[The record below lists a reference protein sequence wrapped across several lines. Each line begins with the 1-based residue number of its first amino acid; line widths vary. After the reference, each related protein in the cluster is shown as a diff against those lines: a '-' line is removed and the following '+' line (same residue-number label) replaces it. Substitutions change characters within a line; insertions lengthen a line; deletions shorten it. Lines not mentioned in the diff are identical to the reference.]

1 MNRWQGLQEAAV
13 ELFGLPQPFESAQD
27 EQGFLNAQAN
37 DNVRRRRLF
46 MFVAIAV
53 WAGFGY
59 WDYYHYIRHEH
70 VLTPA
75 DFHAILA
82 WRVAGTLAITAAT
95 VASFAPR
102 FSGDERWANMTAMVT
117 ICFAQTCLVAMVQ
130 IVPAPLNYNY
140 YFVGIVLVIF
150 FQHGTWALLARYS
163 LLTTGYCVWLFLVQ
177 QLVTG
182 ALQMNFFP
190 AMFYLLAFTLVGWT
204 ISVRAEKV
212 AREGYFKTLALNR
225 KNESLEQANIR
236 VYREKQKADDALKA
250 LFDQEA
256 KKAVEIREK
265 AEASTRFVRA
275 AYHDT
280 MQPLASIA
288 SLAYAGERMVEQGE
302 HARLPEIFRDI
313 EVSGREISTLFT
325 GLREVFTSGESQPA
339 IEPFSLNA
347 LMAELESLHQPL
359 AQAKGLRLKLL
370 QRRQDAVLNSDR
382 AIFKRVLG
390 NLISNAVKYTERGG
404 VVVGS
409 VAGRTTLRIDVVD
422 TGIGIPDAF
431 KGKVFEEFFQVDN
444 PNHDTRR
451 GLGLGLS
458 IVKNFIDRLPGH
470 RLTFSSRLGRGSR
483 FSVDCPLFQGEAL
496 PAATRASALQPNGK
510 PVDLAGA
517 YVLLVDDDKRILDS
531 LSKSLSLQGAIVV
544 TAEDPS
550 SLQDALERAPD
561 RYPDLLI
568 CDYKLRD
575 GLLGVALI
583 EHVRAFYDWAQVPA
597 ILYTAELLRQPLHDE
612 RLSQAVSKGESAATL
627 MAAVQQLLSRG
638 RLANAGGAGDDNT
651 PST

>member
-1 MNRWQGLQEAAV
+1 MTRWDEIKEAAV
-13 ELFGLPQPFESAQD
+13 ELFGLPRPFASAQE
-27 EQGFLNAQAN
+27 EQGFLDTQAAEN
-37 DNVRRRRLF
+37 LRRRRLF

-59 WDYYHYIRHEH
+59 WDYYHYIRHGQA
-70 VLTPA
+70 LSRM
-75 DFHAILA
+75 DFYWILI
-82 WRVAGTLAITAAT
+82 WRLAGTLAVVAAAWVSFTARFDNERWVNRT
-95 VASFAPR
+95 VAIA
-102 FSGDERWANMTAMVT
+102 V
-117 ICFAQTCLVAMVQ
+117 CFAQTCLVAMMQ

-150 FQHGTWALLARYS
+150 FQHGTLALLARYS
-163 LLTTGYCVWLFLVQ
+163 LFSTGYCVLLLCIQ
-177 QLVTG
+177 EVTAD
-182 ALQMNFFP
+182 ALDANFFP
-190 AMFYLLAFTLVGWT
+190 AMFYLLAFALVGWT

-212 AREGYFKTLALNR
+212 AREGYVKSLALNR
-225 KNESLEQANIR
+225 KNNSLEQANLR
-236 VYREKQKADDALKA
+236 VHREKQKADDALKA

-256 KKAVEIREK
+256 KKAVEVREK

-288 SLAYAGERMVEQGE
+288 SLAYVGERMVEQGQHE
-302 HARLPEIFRDI
+302 RLMEIFHDI
-313 EVSGREISTLFT
+313 EVSGREISALFT

-347 LMAELESLHQPL
+347 LLTELDSLHQPL

-390 NLISNAVKYTERGG
+390 NLISNAVKYTEHGG

-409 VAGRTTLRIDVVD
+409 VAGRTTVRIDVVD

-444 PNHDTRR
+444 PSHDTRR

-470 RLTFSSRLGRGSR
+470 RLSFSSRPGQGSR

-496 PAATRASALQPNGK
+496 STALSVAAPQVNDPKLAI
-510 PVDLAGA
+510 AGA

-531 LSKSLSLQGAIVV
+531 LSKSLSLQGAIVA
-544 TAEDPS
+544 TAQDQGT
-550 SLQDALERAPD
+550 LQEALARAPD

-575 GLLGVALI
+575 GLVGLALI
-583 EHVRAFYDWAQVPA
+583 EQVRAFYDWAHVPA
-597 ILYTAELLRQPLHDE
+597 ILYTAELLRQPLHDDS
-612 RLSQAVSKGESAATL
+612 LSRAIGKGESAATL

-638 RLANAGGAGDDNT
+638 RLANAGEAGEDST

>member
-1 MNRWQGLQEAAV
+1 MTRWDEIKEAAV
-13 ELFGLPQPFESAQD
+13 ELFGLPRPFASAQE
-27 EQGFLNAQAN
+27 EQGFLDTQAAEN
-37 DNVRRRRLF
+37 LRRRRLF

-59 WDYYHYIRHEH
+59 WDYYHYIRHGQA
-70 VLTPA
+70 LSRM
-75 DFHAILA
+75 DFYWILI
-82 WRVAGTLAITAAT
+82 WRLAGTLAVVAAAWVSFTARFDNERWVNRT
-95 VASFAPR
+95 VAIA
-102 FSGDERWANMTAMVT
+102 V
-117 ICFAQTCLVAMVQ
+117 CFAQTCLVAMMQ

-150 FQHGTWALLARYS
+150 FQHGTLALLARYS
-163 LLTTGYCVWLFLVQ
+163 LFSTGYCVLLLCIQ
-177 QLVTG
+177 EVTAD
-182 ALQMNFFP
+182 ALDANFFP
-190 AMFYLLAFTLVGWT
+190 AMFYLLAFALVGWT

-212 AREGYFKTLALNR
+212 AREGYVKSLALNR
-225 KNESLEQANIR
+225 KNNSLEQANLR
-236 VYREKQKADDALKA
+236 VHREKQKADDALKA

-256 KKAVEIREK
+256 KKAVEVREK

-288 SLAYAGERMVEQGE
+288 SLAYVGERMVEQGQHE
-302 HARLPEIFRDI
+302 RLMEIFHDI
-313 EVSGREISTLFT
+313 EVSGREISALFT

-347 LMAELESLHQPL
+347 LLTELDSLHQPL

-390 NLISNAVKYTERGG
+390 NLISNAVKYTEHGG

-409 VAGRTTLRIDVVD
+409 VAGRTTVRIDVVD

-444 PNHDTRR
+444 PSHDTRR

-470 RLTFSSRLGRGSR
+470 RLSFSSRPGQGSR

-496 PAATRASALQPNGK
+496 STALSVAAPQVNDTKLAI
-510 PVDLAGA
+510 AGA

-531 LSKSLSLQGAIVV
+531 LSKSLSLQGAIVA
-544 TAEDPS
+544 TAQDQGT
-550 SLQDALERAPD
+550 LQEALARAPD

-575 GLLGVALI
+575 GLVGLALI
-583 EHVRAFYDWAQVPA
+583 EQVRAFYDWAHVPA
-597 ILYTAELLRQPLHDE
+597 ILYTAELLRQPLHDDS
-612 RLSQAVSKGESAATL
+612 LSRAIGKGESAATL

-638 RLANAGGAGDDNT
+638 RLANAGEAGEDST

>member
-1 MNRWQGLQEAAV
+1 MTRWHEIKEAAV
-13 ELFGLPQPFESAQD
+13 ELFGLPRPFASAQE
-27 EQGFLNAQAN
+27 EQGFLDTQAAEN
-37 DNVRRRRLF
+37 LRRRRLF

-59 WDYYHYIRHEH
+59 WDYYHYIRHGQA
-70 VLTPA
+70 LSRM
-75 DFHAILA
+75 DFYWILI
-82 WRVAGTLAITAAT
+82 WRLAGTLAVVAAAWVSFTARFDNERWVNRT
-95 VASFAPR
+95 VAIA
-102 FSGDERWANMTAMVT
+102 V
-117 ICFAQTCLVAMVQ
+117 CFAQTCLVAMMQ

-150 FQHGTWALLARYS
+150 FQHGTLALLARYS
-163 LLTTGYCVWLFLVQ
+163 LFSTGYCVLLLCIQ
-177 QLVTG
+177 EVTAD
-182 ALQMNFFP
+182 ALDANFFP
-190 AMFYLLAFTLVGWT
+190 AMFYLLAFALVGWT

-212 AREGYFKTLALNR
+212 AREGYVKSLALNR
-225 KNESLEQANIR
+225 KNDSLEQANFR
-236 VYREKQKADDALKA
+236 VHREKQKADDALKA

-256 KKAVEIREK
+256 KKAVEVREK

-288 SLAYAGERMVEQGE
+288 SLAYVGERMVEQGQHE
-302 HARLPEIFRDI
+302 RLMEIFHDI
-313 EVSGREISTLFT
+313 EVSGREISALFT

-347 LMAELESLHQPL
+347 LLTELDSLHQPL

-390 NLISNAVKYTERGG
+390 NLISNAVKYTEHGG

-409 VAGRTTLRIDVVD
+409 VAGRTTVRIDVVD

-444 PNHDTRR
+444 PSHDTRR

-470 RLTFSSRLGRGSR
+470 RLSFSSRPGQGSR

-496 PAATRASALQPNGK
+496 STALSVAAPQVNDPKLAI
-510 PVDLAGA
+510 AGA

-531 LSKSLSLQGAIVV
+531 LSKSLSLQGAIVA
-544 TAEDPS
+544 TAQDQGT
-550 SLQDALERAPD
+550 LQEALARAPD

-575 GLLGVALI
+575 GLVGLALI
-583 EHVRAFYDWAQVPA
+583 EQVRAFYDWAHVPA
-597 ILYTAELLRQPLHDE
+597 ILYTAELLRQPLHDDS
-612 RLSQAVSKGESAATL
+612 LSRAVGKGESAAIL

-638 RLANAGGAGDDNT
+638 RLANAGEAGEDST

>member
-1 MNRWQGLQEAAV
+1 MTRWHEIKEAAV
-13 ELFGLPQPFESAQD
+13 ELFGLPRPFASAQE
-27 EQGFLNAQAN
+27 EQGFLDTQAAEN
-37 DNVRRRRLF
+37 LRRRRLF

-59 WDYYHYIRHEH
+59 WDYYHYIRHGQA
-70 VLTPA
+70 LSRM
-75 DFHAILA
+75 DFYWILI
-82 WRVAGTLAITAAT
+82 WRLAGTLAVVAAAWVSFTARFDNERWVNRT
-95 VASFAPR
+95 VAIA
-102 FSGDERWANMTAMVT
+102 V
-117 ICFAQTCLVAMVQ
+117 CFAQTCLVAMMQ

-150 FQHGTWALLARYS
+150 FQHGTLALLARYS
-163 LLTTGYCVWLFLVQ
+163 LFSTGYCVLLLCIQ
-177 QLVTG
+177 EVTAD
-182 ALQMNFFP
+182 ALDANFFP
-190 AMFYLLAFTLVGWT
+190 AMFYLLAFALVGWT

-212 AREGYFKTLALNR
+212 AREGYVKSLALNR
-225 KNESLEQANIR
+225 KNNSLEQANLR
-236 VYREKQKADDALKA
+236 VHREKQKADDALKA

-256 KKAVEIREK
+256 KKAVEVREK

-288 SLAYAGERMVEQGE
+288 SLAYVGERMVEQGQHE
-302 HARLPEIFRDI
+302 RLMEIFHDI
-313 EVSGREISTLFT
+313 EVSGREISALFT

-347 LMAELESLHQPL
+347 LLTELDSLHQPL

-390 NLISNAVKYTERGG
+390 NLISNAVKYTEHGG

-409 VAGRTTLRIDVVD
+409 VAGRTTVRIDVVD

-444 PNHDTRR
+444 PSHDTRR

-470 RLTFSSRLGRGSR
+470 RLSFSSRPGQGSR

-496 PAATRASALQPNGK
+496 STALSVAAPQVNDTKLAI
-510 PVDLAGA
+510 AGA

-531 LSKSLSLQGAIVV
+531 LSKSLSLQGAIVA
-544 TAEDPS
+544 TAQDQGT
-550 SLQDALERAPD
+550 LQEALARAPD

-575 GLLGVALI
+575 GLVGLALI
-583 EHVRAFYDWAQVPA
+583 EQVRAFYDWAHVPA
-597 ILYTAELLRQPLHDE
+597 ILYTAELLRQPLHDDS
-612 RLSQAVSKGESAATL
+612 LSRAIGKGESAATL

-638 RLANAGGAGDDNT
+638 RLANAGEAGEDST

>member
-1 MNRWQGLQEAAV
+1 MSKWHELHNAAV
-13 ELFGLPQPFESAQD
+13 ELFGLPKPFSSAQD
-27 EQGFLNAQAN
+27 EQGFLDTQTTENL
-37 DNVRRRRLF
+37 RRRRLF

-53 WAGFGY
+53 WAAFGY
-59 WDYYHYIRHEH
+59 WDYYHYSRHEH
-70 VLTPA
+70 ALSPT
-75 DFHAILA
+75 DFHWILA
-82 WRVAGTLAITAAT
+82 WRVVGTLSLSAAT
-95 VASFAPR
+95 AVSFTAR
-102 FSGDERWANMTAMVT
+102 FNDERWVNTLMVLT
-117 ICFAQTCLVAMVQ
+117 VCFAQTCLVAMVQ

-150 FQHGTWALLARYS
+150 FQHGTLALLARYS
-163 LLTTGYCVWLFLVQ
+163 LFSTGYCVLLLVVQ
-177 QLVTG
+177 EYTTG
-182 ALQMNFFP
+182 ALQINFFP
-190 AMFYLLAFTLVGWT
+190 AMFYLLSFTLVAWT

-212 AREGYFKTLALNR
+212 AREGYLKTLALNR
-225 KNESLEQANIR
+225 KNESLELANNRIR
-236 VYREKQKADDALKA
+236 REKQKADDALKA

-256 KKAVEIREK
+256 KKAAQIREK
-265 AEASTRFVRA
+265 TEASTRFVRA

-288 SLAYAGERMVEQGE
+288 SLAFAGERIVEQGQ
-302 HARLPEIFRDI
+302 HDRLHEVFRDI
-313 EVSGREISTLFT
+313 EASGREISALFT
-325 GLREVFTSGESQPA
+325 GLREVFTSGESQPV
-339 IEPFSLNA
+339 IEPFSLNG
-347 LMAELESLHQPL
+347 LMMELECLHKPL

-370 QRRQDAVLNSDR
+370 QRRRDAVLNSDR
-382 AIFKRVLG
+382 ELFKRILG

-404 VVVGS
+404 IVVGS

-431 KGKVFEEFFQVDN
+431 KSKIFEEFFQVDN
-444 PNHDTRR
+444 PEHDTQR

-470 RLTFSSRLGRGSR
+470 RLSFASRQGRGSR
-483 FSVDCPLFQGEAL
+483 FSVDCPLCVGKQL
-496 PAATRASALQPNGK
+496 PLAARSPVAHVNGK
-510 PVDLAGA
+510 DLAIAGA
-517 YVLLVDDDKRILDS
+517 YVLLVDDDRRILDS
-531 LSKSLSLQGAIVV
+531 LAKSLTLQGAIVA
-544 TAEDPS
+544 TAEDRA

-575 GLLGVALI
+575 GLIGLALI

-597 ILYTAELLRQPLHDE
+597 ILYSAELLRQPLNDDY
-612 RLSQAVSKGESAATL
+612 LSQSVGKGENAATL

-638 RLANAGGAGDDNT
+638 RLANAGEAGDDST

>member
-1 MNRWQGLQEAAV
+1 MTRLRELQVAAV
-13 ELFGLPQPFESAQD
+13 ELFGLPQRFSSARD
-27 EQGFLNAQAN
+27 EQGFLDTQAIEN
-37 DNVRRRRLF
+37 LRRRRLF

-59 WDYYHYIRHEH
+59 WDYYHYISHEH
-70 VLTPA
+70 VLSRT
-75 DFHAILA
+75 DFHGILV
-82 WRVAGTLAITAAT
+82 WRVVGTLAIAAVTVVSFTA
-95 VASFAPR
+95 R
-102 FSGDERWANMTAMVT
+102 FEDERWVNRSVVVT
-117 ICFAQTCLVAMVQ
+117 VCFTQTCLVAMVQ

-150 FQHGTWALLARYS
+150 FQHGTLALLARYS
-163 LLTTGYCVWLFLVQ
+163 LFSTGYCVLLFLLQ
-177 QLVTG
+177 EIATG
-182 ALQMNFFP
+182 ALQINFFP

-212 AREGYFKTLALNR
+212 AREGYLKTLALNR
-225 KNESLEQANIR
+225 KNESLEQANSRIR
-236 VYREKQKADDALKA
+236 REKQKADDALKA

-256 KKAVEIREK
+256 RKAAQIREK

-288 SLAYAGERMVEQGE
+288 SLAFAGERIVEQGQ
-302 HARLPEIFRDI
+302 HDRLREVFRDI
-313 EVSGREISTLFT
+313 EASGREISALFT

-339 IEPFSLNA
+339 IEPFSLNE
-347 LMAELESLHQPL
+347 LMTELECLYMPS
-359 AQAKGLRLKLL
+359 AQAKGLRLRLP
-370 QRRQDAVLNSDR
+370 QRRRDAVLNSDR
-382 AIFKRVLG
+382 AIFKRILG
-390 NLISNAVKYTERGG
+390 NLISNAIKYTERGG
-404 VVVGS
+404 VLVGS

-431 KGKVFEEFFQVDN
+431 KRKIFEEFFQVDN
-444 PNHDTRR
+444 PNHDSQR

-470 RLTFSSRLGRGSR
+470 RLTFASRPGHGSR
-483 FSVDCPLFQGEAL
+483 FSIDCPLYQGDEPPL
-496 PAATRASALQPNGK
+496 GASAPAVQVNGK
-510 PVDLAGA
+510 DLDITGA

-531 LSKSLSLQGAIVV
+531 LSKSLTLQGAIVV
-544 TAEDPS
+544 TAEDRA
-550 SLQDALERAPD
+550 SLQAALERAPD

-568 CDYKLRD
+568 CDYTLHD
-575 GLLGVALI
+575 GLVGVALI

-597 ILYTAELLRQPLHDE
+597 ILYSAELLPRPLDDDF
-612 RLSQAVSKGESAATL
+612 LSRSVSKGESAATL
-627 MAAVQQLLSRG
+627 MAAVQQLLFRG
-638 RLANAGGAGDDNT
+638 RQANAGEAGEDST

>member
-1 MNRWQGLQEAAV
+1 MTRWQEFQEAAV
-13 ELFGLPQPFESAQD
+13 ELFGLPQPFANAQD
-27 EQGFLNAQAN
+27 EQGFLATQAAEN
-37 DNVRRRRLF
+37 LRRRRLF

-59 WDYYHYIRHEH
+59 WDYYHYIRHEQA
-70 VLTPA
+70 LSRM
-75 DFHAILA
+75 DFYWILL
-82 WRVAGTLAITAAT
+82 WRLAGTLAVATAT
-95 VASFAPR
+95 WVSLTTR
-102 FSGDERWANMTAMVT
+102 FDNERWVNGTVVIT
-117 ICFAQTCLVAMVQ
+117 VCFAQTCLVAMIQ

-150 FQHGTWALLARYS
+150 FQHGTLALLARYS
-163 LLTTGYCVWLFLVQ
+163 LFSTGYCVLLLCVQ
-177 QLVTG
+177 EVMTG
-182 ALQMNFFP
+182 ALHVNFFP
-190 AMFYLLAFTLVGWT
+190 AMFYLLAFALVGWT

-212 AREGYFKTLALNR
+212 AREGYLKSLALNR
-225 KNESLEQANIR
+225 KNESLEQANFR
-236 VYREKQKADDALKA
+236 VHREKQKADDALKA

-256 KKAVEIREK
+256 RKAVEIREK

-288 SLAYAGERMVEQGE
+288 SLAYAGERMVEQGQ
-302 HARLPEIFRDI
+302 HQRLQEIFHDI
-313 EVSGREISTLFT
+313 DVSGREISTLFA

-347 LMAELESLHQPL
+347 LMRELESLHQPL

-370 QRRQDAVLNSDR
+370 QRQQDAVLNSDR

-390 NLISNAVKYTERGG
+390 NLITNAVKYTECGG

-409 VAGRTTLRIDVVD
+409 VAGRTTVRIDVVD

-431 KGKVFEEFFQVDN
+431 KSKVFEAFFQVDN
-444 PNHDTRR
+444 PDHDARR

-470 RLTFSSRLGRGSR
+470 RLSFSSRPGRGSR
-483 FSVDCPLFQGEAL
+483 FSVDCPLFQGDAL
-496 PAATRASALQPNGK
+496 PTDINAPTLQVNGQR
-510 PVDLAGA
+510 VDIAGA

-531 LSKSLSLQGAIVV
+531 LSKSLSLQGAIVA
-544 TAEDPS
+544 TAEDRS
-550 SLQDALERAPD
+550 TLQDALERAPD

-575 GLLGVALI
+575 GLIGMALI
-583 EHVRAFYDWAQVPA
+583 DHVRSFYDWAHVPA
-597 ILYTAELLRQPLHDE
+597 ILYTAELLRQPLLDDC
-612 RLSQAVSKGESAATL
+612 LSQAVSKGESAATL
-627 MAAVQQLLSRG
+627 MAAVQLLLSRG
-638 RLANAGGAGDDNT
+638 RLANAGEAGEDST

>member
-1 MNRWQGLQEAAV
+1 MTRWHEIKEAAV
-13 ELFGLPQPFESAQD
+13 ELFGLPQPFANAQD
-27 EQGFLNAQAN
+27 EQGFLETQAAEN
-37 DNVRRRRLF
+37 LRRRRLF

-59 WDYYHYIRHEH
+59 WDYYHYVRHEQA
-70 VLTPA
+70 LSRL
-75 DFHAILA
+75 DFYWILV
-82 WRVAGTLAITAAT
+82 WRLAGTLAVAAAT
-95 VASFAPR
+95 WVSFTSR
-102 FSGDERWANMTAMVT
+102 FDNEQWVNRTVVIAV
-117 ICFAQTCLVAMVQ
+117 CFAQTCLVAMMQ

-150 FQHGTWALLARYS
+150 FQHGTLALLARYS
-163 LLTTGYCVWLFLVQ
+163 LFSTGYCVLLLCVQ
-177 QLVTG
+177 ELTTG
-182 ALQMNFFP
+182 VLDSNFFP
-190 AMFYLLAFTLVGWT
+190 AMFYLLAFALVGWT

-212 AREGYFKTLALNR
+212 AREGYLKSLALNR
-225 KNESLEQANIR
+225 KNESLEQANFR
-236 VYREKQKADDALKA
+236 VRREKQKADDALKA

-288 SLAYAGERMVEQGE
+288 SLAYVGERMVEQGQHE
-302 HARLPEIFRDI
+302 RLQEIFHDI
-313 EVSGREISTLFT
+313 DVSGREISALFT

-347 LMAELESLHQPL
+347 LMTELESLHQPL

-409 VAGRTTLRIDVVD
+409 VAGRTTVRIDVVD

-444 PNHDTRR
+444 PSHDTRR

-470 RLTFSSRLGRGSR
+470 RLSFSSRPGYGSR
-483 FSVDCPLFQGEAL
+483 FSVDCPLCQGAAL
-496 PAATRASALQPNGK
+496 STGTRVPAPQVNGTCL
-510 PVDLAGA
+510 DIAGA

-531 LSKSLSLQGAIVV
+531 LSKSLSLQGAIVA
-544 TAEDPS
+544 TAEDRET
-550 SLQDALERAPD
+550 LQEALARAPD

-575 GLLGVALI
+575 GLVGVALI
-583 EHVRAFYDWAQVPA
+583 EQVRAFYDWAHVPA
-597 ILYTAELLRQPLHDE
+597 ILYTAELLRQPLHDDS
-612 RLSQAVSKGESAATL
+612 LSRAVGKGESAATL
-627 MAAVQQLLSRG
+627 MAAIQQLLSRG
-638 RLANAGGAGDDNT
+638 RLANAGEAGEDST